1 VRFGEI
7 PLEEAEGAILAHR
20 LVLPD
25 GTLKK
30 GLRLNAGDVARLRAC
45 GIRSVVAAVLEP
57 GDVLEDEA
65 AFRIARAL
73 AGEHLLAD
81 EPFTGRANVLA
92 ERAGVLEVDA
102 QALSSLNR
110 IHESITVAAH
120 RSFTALSA
128 GELAATVKIIPF
140 AAPEAAVA
148 LAERLA
154 REVPVLRLYPFRPFD
169 ARLIQTVLPGTAPK
183 LLEKTVET
191 TRMRLSRLEGRLLSD
206 NHCPHEVEALAE
218 AVAEADSQGFDM
230 LLILGASAVADR
242 RDVAPAAIERVGGRI
257 RRFGIP
263 VDPGNLLL
271 WAELADRPVL
281 VLPGSARSP
290 KLSGVDWMMERLAA
304 GLEPTEAEIAA
315 MGYGGLLGEIPSRP
329 QPRELR
335 PAPGT
340 GHRVAAV
347 VLAAGRSTRMGT
359 ANKLVAQIEGKPVVR
374 HVVEALLASRARPVL
389 VVTGHEGERVEAA
402 LCHLP
407 VTFVHNPDHAA
418 GMATSLRAGI
428 SAVPA
433 ECDGALLCLG
443 DMPRLSAP
451 VVDALIEVFHPED
464 GRAIVVP
471 VFEGQRGH
479 PVLFARAF
487 FPELCALEGDVGAR
501 SVIAAHP
508 EAVVEVR
515 VDEPGVLVDVDTPEA
530 LRKLGG
536 EVP

>member
-1 VRFGEI
+1 MRFGAV
-7 PLEEAEGAILAHR
+7 PVEEAEGAILAHR
-20 LVLPD
+20 LLLPD
-25 GTLKK
+25 GVLRK
-30 GLRLNAGDVARLRAC
+30 GRRLAAEDVARLRAC
-45 GIRSVVAAVLEP
+45 GVTTVQAAVLEA
-57 GDVLEDEA
+57 GDVPEDEA

-102 QALSSLNR
+102 RALSSLNR
-110 IHESITVAAH
+110 IHESITVATH
-120 RSFTALSA
+120 RSFTALSV
-128 GELAATVKIIPF
+128 GELAATVKIVPF

-148 LAERLA
+148 LAERIA
-154 REVPVLRLYPFRPFD
+154 REVPVLRLHPFRPFD

-191 TRMRLSRLEGRLLSD
+191 TRMRLARLEGRLLSD
-206 NHCPHEVEALAE
+206 NHCPHEVDALAE
-218 AVAEADSQGFDM
+218 AIAEADSQGFDM
-230 LLILGASAVADR
+230 LLIVGASAVADR

-271 WAELADRPVL
+271 WGELAGRPVL

-290 KLSGVDWMMERLAA
+290 RLSGVDWMLERFAA
-304 GLEPTEAEIAA
+304 GLEPTEAEMAA
-315 MGYGGLLGEIPSRP
+315 MGHGGLLGEIPSRP

-359 ANKLVAQIEGKPVVR
+359 RNKLVAQVEGKPVVR
-374 HVVEALLASRARPVL
+374 HVVEALLASRARPIL
-389 VVTGHEGERVEAA
+389 VVTGHDHERVEAA
-402 LCHLP
+402 LAHLP

-418 GMATSLRAGI
+418 GMATSLRAGV
-428 SAVPA
+428 AALPA
-433 ECDGALLCLG
+433 ECDGVLVCLG

-451 VVDALIEVFHPED
+451 VVDALIEAFHPED
-464 GRAIVVP
+464 GRSIVVP
-471 VFEGQRGH
+471 VRGGRRGH

-487 FPELCALEGDVGAR
+487 FPELLALEGDVGAR

-508 EAVVEVR
+508 EAVVEVE
-515 VDEPGVLVDVDTPEA
+515 VEEPGILVDVDTPEA
-530 LRKLGG
+530 LRELGG
-536 EVP
+536 ELP